1 MRVTTAISSKSTS
14 GHSASPPGTLLIT
27 LDSSRVYAS
36 DMFSTAFSADPM
48 SREVGMRYRRSVLE
62 KGGSVDEM
70 SLLTEFL
77 GRKPNAHAF
86 HDELGITV

>member
-1 MRVTTAISSKSTS
+1 
-14 GHSASPPGTLLIT
+14 
-27 LDSSRVYAS
+27 
-36 DMFSTAFSADPM
+36 MFSTAFSADPM

-62 KGGSVDEM
+62 KGGSLDEM

-86 HDELGITV
+86 HDELRITV